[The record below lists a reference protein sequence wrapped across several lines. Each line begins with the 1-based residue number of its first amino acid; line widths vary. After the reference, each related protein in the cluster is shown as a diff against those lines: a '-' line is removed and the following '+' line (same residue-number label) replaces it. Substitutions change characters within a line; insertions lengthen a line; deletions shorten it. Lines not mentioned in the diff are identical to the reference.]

1 MKTKTGRVAVLLF
14 IALLWGPI
22 FFSVCSIAGL
32 NFYEEREAKV
42 PVFMYSYMVVDM
54 IVLYNYC
61 KMIKQEGL
69 TKGDLKFWGIIL
81 LFFLIYSV
89 DTPIC
94 RDGHM
99 HFKIFLAESIPAMFI
114 ASLFSRKRLCAQF
127 VRCFDIL
134 MLIISLGLL
143 LNFRRCLSGN
153 VGIGGG
159 TSQALSYYS
168 AFAFSINLFFL
179 LFGKGINRFSIFQTQ
194 KFFFVGLTLLPV
206 QVISC
211 FIGGGRGAAV
221 LMIASLFLFVFFIYK
236 KKKMRI
242 FNYLT
247 IGLLSVI
254 VGLFSLPSKYSNLLS
269 NGYERAF
276 SYINEEGEL
285 DVTETSNRDIIYK
298 KAMDAI
304 CVSPL
309 IGYGL
314 FAYTDVLG
322 CYPHNMLLD
331 VLMQGGVLY
340 GIFFFFVVFLL
351 IAWLYMSSFLNSNVM
366 PLWLFFLYSFV
377 DLSFSGSYM
386 RNPLFWF
393 LIGACVI
400 FGKGNVRVDGIKG
413 NRLIP

>member
-94 RDGHM
+94 IDGHM
-99 HFKIFLAESIPAMFI
+99 HFRLFIAESVPAMFI
-114 ASLFSRKRLCAQF
+114 SSLISRKKMYPQF
-127 VRCFDIL
+127 VKCFDIL
-134 MLIISLGLL
+134 MLIISLGLVM
-143 LNFRRCLSGN
+143 NFHRYLSGN

-179 LFGKGINRFSIFQTQ
+179 LFGKEISRFSIFQTQ
-194 KFFFVGLTLLPV
+194 KFSFVALSLLPI

-211 FIGGGRGAAV
+211 FIGGGRGAVV
-221 LMIASLFLFVFFIYK
+221 LMIVSLLLFLLFIYK
-236 KKKMRI
+236 KRKMKI

-247 IGLLSVI
+247 MGLFSVI
-254 VGLFSLPSKYSNLLS
+254 IGLFSLPSKYNNLMS
-269 NGYERAF
+269 DGYERAF

-322 CYPHNMLLD
+322 CYPHNMVLE

-340 GIFFFFVVFLL
+340 GIFFFFVFFLL
-351 IAWLYMSSFLNSNVM
+351 IVWLYRTSFLNSNVM

-393 LIGACVI
+393 LIGTCVI
-400 FGKGNVRVDGIKG
+400 FGKKNVRIGGVKE
-413 NRLIP
+413 NRLIS